1 MTLCPRCQD
10 ELLTPLVCL
19 GCGALLEVDAG
30 GALSPFELLGLPAGW
45 EVDRK
50 QLKRQLLKFSR
61 AVHPDFFATAE
72 EATRQRAE
80 DASAALNAA
89 HDILGDDFKRANYLV
104 ASLGGPSESDE
115 RQMPQAFLMQV
126 LEWNEV
132 LEDAQAAKQGS
143 AEWTVME
150 QLAGELA
157 TERQARLAAIAAQL
171 TPLPSAGDANLLATR
186 QELNA
191 VRYIDRTQAEIKNLQ
206 LQASLGSRS

>member
-1 MTLCPRCQD
+1 MTLCPKCQD

-19 GCGALLEVDAG
+19 GCGALLEVDAS

-50 QLKRQLLKFSR
+50 QLKRQLLKLSR

-72 EATRQRAE
+72 ESTRQRAE

-89 HDILGDDFKRANYLV
+89 HDTLGDDFKRANHLV

-132 LEDAQAAKQGS
+132 LEDAQGAKPGS
-143 AEWTVME
+143 AEWIVME

-157 TERQARLAAIAAQL
+157 TERQARVTAIAAQL
-171 TPLPSAGDANLLATR
+171 TPLPSKGDASLLATR

-191 VRYIDRTQAEIKNLQ
+191 VRYIDRTQTEIKNLQ